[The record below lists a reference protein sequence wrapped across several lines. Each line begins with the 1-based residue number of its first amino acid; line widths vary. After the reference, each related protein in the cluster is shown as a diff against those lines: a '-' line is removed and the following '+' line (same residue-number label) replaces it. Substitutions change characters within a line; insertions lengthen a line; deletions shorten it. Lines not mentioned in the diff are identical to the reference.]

1 MTLIKYQNNFVYI
14 LTFFVYRAWGG
25 NTFNYDNRLSNPQDG
40 PIRNGTLI
48 LADPSDNRVIKEAG
62 RSM

>member
-1 MTLIKYQNNFVYI
+1 MLII
-14 LTFFVYRAWGG
+14 CICRAWGG
-25 NTFNYDNRLSNPQDG
+25 NTFGYDNRLSNPQDG